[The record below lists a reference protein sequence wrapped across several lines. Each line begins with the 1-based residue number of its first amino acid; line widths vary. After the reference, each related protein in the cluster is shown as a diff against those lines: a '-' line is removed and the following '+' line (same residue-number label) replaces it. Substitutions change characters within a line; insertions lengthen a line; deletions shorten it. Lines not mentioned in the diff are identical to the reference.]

1 MRYRLQRHDGTDCS
15 ATMVPITVLRMVPI
29 QRYRQSPD
37 LLPQCWGE
45 ILPYDP
51 NYNEYEL
58 SPHEFVVYD
67 GKVFYPT
74 LNVNSDIPEIGKN
87 LVLEDPRHKNI
98 KKHMVRLALY
108 ELTKNISPN
117 NVSIT
122 RSNDYETSMAWLK
135 DANRLKINPMIPRKV
150 DNTGKPTTD
159 WGIATFQKSYDPYLN
174 PWQV

>member
-1 MRYRLQRHDGTDCS
+1 MIENGYEFNDIRVPLSNCWEKAEPLKWTPTPFQLYDPVSYGDNFYQLYELTDYDE
-15 ATMVPITVLRMVPI
+15 TI
-29 QRYRQSPD
+29 SPD
-37 LLPQCWGE
+37 LRPQCWGE

-87 LVLEDPRHKNI
+87 LALEDPRHKNI

-108 ELTKNISPN
+108 ELTKNLSLIH
-117 NVSIT
+117 I
-122 RSNDYETSMAWLK
+122 
-135 DANRLKINPMIPRKV
+135 
-150 DNTGKPTTD
+150 
-159 WGIATFQKSYDPYLN
+159 
-174 PWQV
+174 

>member
-1 MRYRLQRHDGTDCS
+1 MMRQYHQTYYLNVG
-15 ATMVPITVLRMVPI
+15 V
-29 QRYRQSPD
+29 RYYHMIRTIMNMS
-37 LLPQCWGE
+37 
-45 ILPYDP
+45 
-51 NYNEYEL
+51 L

-122 RSNDYETSMAWLK
+122 RSNDYETSYGLVK
-135 DANRLKINPMIPRKV
+135 GRKQ
-150 DNTGKPTTD
+150 TRRSTP
-159 WGIATFQKSYDPYLN
+159 
-174 PWQV
+174 